1 MKQLLALLRS
11 EPLSGEEAIPY
22 LGELAIYEEVL
33 EVAANEKIAL
43 NVGGRWFRKEA
54 GETKAG
60 ASARLRQKAWCT
72 GQSMHSVQL
81 GELSQVGSSGLSVT
95 PPVQPQPTPTGTS
108 GTVTPPDTQP
118 GQIGGTGGTIIT
130 PVDPG
135 TVTPPGAAGLVTP
148 PPVIRKS
155 LGAKKGINL
164 LGDLEKWA
172 LPDQQKVTQAALTIN
187 GLTIKELR
195 DLVTRLP
202 PKIEAELQIT
212 LPPEQEG
219 TQ

>member
-1 MKQLLALLRS
+1 
-11 EPLSGEEAIPY
+11 
-22 LGELAIYEEVL
+22 
-33 EVAANEKIAL
+33 
-43 NVGGRWFRKEA
+43 
-54 GETKAG
+54 
-60 ASARLRQKAWCT
+60 
-72 GQSMHSVQL
+72 MHSVQL

-95 PPVQPQPTPTGTS
+95 PPVQPQPTPTGT
-108 GTVTPPDTQP
+108 GGAAVTPPGTQP
-118 GQIGGTGGTIIT
+118 GPIGGTGGTIT

-135 TVTPPGAAGLVTP
+135 TVSPPGGAGLVTP